1 MSEQTSNEQERWL
14 DVELMGHGRIVG
26 RAISVIE
33 FGHAWL
39 RIETTCPS
47 GHLVKR
53 RTLNPATSVYA
64 FTEIDR
70 ERGLKHA
77 LNECEDASHPL
88 YCGDCGFQ
96 HVMSGNGCPACGH
109 HSYSKAPPEADFV
122 VSAWIG
128 LLVVSNAGAEA
139 IPDAMRTGPDTMFT
153 QGLSDQQRAEAL
165 AWAFAVHSKRGGK
178 DVVVPPRPDFL
189 RDSDGDATELGPAGF

>member
-39 RIETTCPS
+39 RIEATCPS
-47 GHLVKR
+47 GHLVCK
-53 RTLNPATSVYA
+53 RTLNPATAVYA
-64 FTEIDR
+64 FKEVDR
-70 ERGLKHA
+70 ERGLQHA
-77 LNECEDASHPL
+77 LNDCMDASHPL
-88 YCGDCGFQ
+88 YCGNCGFQ
-96 HVMSGNGCPACGH
+96 HSMRNNGCPACCH
-109 HSYSKAPPEADFV
+109 HSYTKVPPEPGFV
-122 VSAWIG
+122 VSPWVG
-128 LLVVSNAGAEA
+128 LLVIGNAGAEA
-139 IPDAMRTGPDTMFT
+139 IPDAVHTVPDSMFQ
-153 QGLSDQQRAEAL
+153 QGISDQQRAEAV
-165 AWAFAVHSKRGGK
+165 AWAFAVHSKRCGN